1 MILQNQKIAFKS
13 MKNYIVSIFIITF
26 LASCS
31 NKTDKEAAEKAKADS
46 LANVPTTNNRI
57 LGVARIEPE
66 DGLLNLTAGTNGKVL
81 AVLIKENQIVSKG
94 QSLLT
99 IENTI
104 ENAQLAQSESKI
116 STQKAA
122 IAVNQANLEAAK
134 ISLKNARDNYERNQ
148 RLFEGN
154 AQTKQAV
161 DDSKATVD
169 RLMKDVETAAATIEQ
184 SKSRISE
191 LQADINYFRTVV
203 NQKKVNALVSG
214 KVLKVSVNTGDYIT
228 NTTQIA
234 EFAPTGPLIAKTE
247 VDELYAEKIQLG
259 QKAYII
265 SQTTGDTLANGSV
278 SYAADYLKQKSL
290 FKDQSTEQEDRRVRD
305 VSIRLESGKMP
316 LIGSRVDC
324 VILLK

>member
-1 MILQNQKIAFKS
+1 
-13 MKNYIVSIFIITF
+13 MKKYFLFFVTIT
-26 LASCS
+26 LLSSC
-31 NKTDKEAAEKAKADS
+31 NKKEKEEAEKAKADS
-46 LANVPTTNNRI
+46 LANVPTTNNQI

-66 DGLLNLTAGTNGKVL
+66 DGILNLTAGTSGKVL
-81 AVLIKENQIVSKG
+81 AVLIKENQIVEKG

-99 IENTI
+99 IENNI

-122 IAVNQANLEAAK
+122 IGVSQANLEAAK
-134 ISLKNARDNYERNQ
+134 VSLKNARDTYERNL

-169 RLMKDVETAAATIEQ
+169 RLMKDVETATANIEQ
-184 SKSRISE
+184 SKSKVNE
-191 LQADINYFRTVV
+191 LQADINYFRTLVS
-203 NQKKVNALVSG
+203 QKKVNSLVSG
-214 KVLKVSVNTGDYIT
+214 KVLKVAVKTGDYVN

-234 EFAPTGPLIAKTE
+234 EFAPKGSLIAKTE

-259 QKAYII
+259 QKAFII
-265 SQTTGDTLANGSV
+265 SQTTGDTLAHGSV
-278 SYAADYLKQKSL
+278 SYTADYLKQKSL

>member
-1 MILQNQKIAFKS
+1 MTKYFLFFVTISLL
-13 MKNYIVSIFIITF
+13 VS
-26 LASCS
+26 C
-31 NKTDKEAAEKAKADS
+31 NKKEKQEAEKAKADS
-46 LANVPTTNNRI
+46 LAKMPTTNNRI

-66 DGLLNLTAGTNGKVL
+66 DGILNLTAGTNGKIL
-81 AVLIKENQIVSKG
+81 AVLIKENQLVQKG

-99 IENTI
+99 IENAI

-116 STQKAA
+116 GTQKAA
-122 IAVNQANLEAAK
+122 IAVNQANLEATK
-134 ISLKNARDNYERNQ
+134 TSLENARDTYERNL

-161 DDSKATVD
+161 DDSKAIVD
-169 RLMKDVETAAATIEQ
+169 KLGKDVETAAANIGQ
-184 SKSRISE
+184 AKSRINE
-191 LQADINYFRTVV
+191 LQADISYFRMVL
-203 NQKKVNALVSG
+203 NQKQINSLVSG
-214 KVLKVSVNTGDYIT
+214 KVLKVSVKIGDYVN

-234 EFAPTGPLIAKTE
+234 EFAPKGSLIAKTE

-265 SQTTGDTLANGSV
+265 SQTTGDTLANGLV
-278 SYAADYLKQKSL
+278 SYVADYLKQKSL

>member
-1 MILQNQKIAFKS
+1 
-13 MKNYIVSIFIITF
+13 MKKYFLFFVTIT
-26 LASCS
+26 LLSSC
-31 NKTDKEAAEKAKADS
+31 NKKEKEEAEKAKADS
-46 LANVPTTNNRI
+46 LATLPTTNNQI

-66 DGLLNLTAGTNGKVL
+66 DGILNLTAGTSGKVL
-81 AVLIKENQIVSKG
+81 AVLIKENQIVEKG
-94 QSLLT
+94 QNLLT
-99 IENTI
+99 IENNI

-116 STQKAA
+116 GTQKAA
-122 IAVNQANLEAAK
+122 IAVSQANLEAAK
-134 ISLKNARDNYERNQ
+134 VSLKNARDSYERNL

-169 RLMKDVETAAATIEQ
+169 RLMKDVETAAANIEQ
-184 SKSRISE
+184 SKSRINE

-203 NQKKVNALVSG
+203 NQKKVNSLVSG
-214 KVLKVSVNTGDYIT
+214 KVLKVAVKTGDYVN

-234 EFAPTGPLIAKTE
+234 EFAPKGSLIAKTE

-259 QKAYII
+259 QKAFII

>member
-1 MILQNQKIAFKS
+1 
-13 MKNYIVSIFIITF
+13 MKNFLSIIFV
-26 LASCS
+26 LAVLTSC
-31 NKTDKEAAEKAKADS
+31 NKKADNDATQKAKADS
-46 LANVPTTNNRI
+46 LAKVPTTNNQI

-66 DGLLNLTAGTNGKVL
+66 DGILQLTAGTSGRVL
-81 AVLIKENQIVSKG
+81 AVLIKENQEVAKG
-94 QSLLT
+94 QNLLQ
-99 IENTI
+99 IESSI
-104 ENAQLAQSESKI
+104 EQAQLEQSESKI

-122 IAVNQANLEAAK
+122 VAVSQANLETARVN
-134 ISLKNARDNYERNQ
+134 LKNARDTYERNL

-154 AQTKQAV
+154 AQTKQAL

-169 RLMKDVETAAATIEQ
+169 KLTKEVETAAANIEQ
-184 SKSRISE
+184 AKSKINE
-191 LQADINYFRTVV
+191 IQADINYFRTVV
-203 NQKKVNALVSG
+203 NQKKSVALSAG
-214 KVLKVSVNTGDYIT
+214 KVLKVLTKTGDYVN

-234 EFAPTGPLIAKTE
+234 EFAPKGSLIAKTE

-259 QKAYII
+259 QKAFII
-265 SQTTGDTLANGSV
+265 SQTTGDTLAQGSV